1 MLTLRLILCFWIYS
15 VGHIVAI
22 NYDAAFVN
30 YDAAFVNYVVWFV
43 DDVGFVS

>member
-30 YDAAFVNYVVWFV
+30 YVVWFV